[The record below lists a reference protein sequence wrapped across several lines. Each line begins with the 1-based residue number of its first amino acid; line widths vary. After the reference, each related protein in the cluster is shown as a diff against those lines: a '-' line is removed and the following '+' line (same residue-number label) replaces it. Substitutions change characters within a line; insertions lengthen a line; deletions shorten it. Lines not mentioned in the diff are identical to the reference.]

1 MQYKFAEKIYILS
14 EAYRYKNFYDPDN
27 TNIDRIGLQGDAMTV
42 SVYKDNPLLDE
53 DIKMFSQILSN
64 DGEILGERFKELARL
79 LKEMGYNGR

>member
-1 MQYKFAEKIYILS
+1 
-14 EAYRYKNFYDPDN
+14 
-27 TNIDRIGLQGDAMTV
+27 MTV